1 MLTAL
6 ILLLLFIVFFDVVL
20 TLCGIV
26 LPIAGVIGLVWLIA
40 EVFHLPY

>member
-20 TLCGIV
+20 KVLDIV
-26 LPIAGVIGLVWLIA
+26 LPIAAFIGLVWLIA